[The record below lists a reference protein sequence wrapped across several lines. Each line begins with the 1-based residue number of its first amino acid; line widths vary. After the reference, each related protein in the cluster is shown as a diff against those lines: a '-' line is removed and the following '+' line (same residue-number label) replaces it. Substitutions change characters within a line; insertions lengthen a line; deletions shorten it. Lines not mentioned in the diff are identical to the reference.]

1 MSASVAPAQVVS
13 RVQGIDS
20 SLADLTLHDG
30 RRVAVEIGGAVLP
43 GPTITRTI
51 AGSSSISLAL
61 QDSSMEFLDAALLSE
76 KWDALIDGLWFR
88 YMGADLEPPQ
98 VTLTLE
104 DRNVAELREHEGP
117 VKAYRRGPKAKEDAT
132 HMTRAEFIV
141 ARVREVHPRATIVC
155 PQLHVVQP
163 IKTERQ
169 GKQAAANA
177 KTERGKGIGDV
188 KGLTVEGVAA
198 TPGQID
204 KANRALRVAESI
216 GAPEQVELALL
227 VALMDETHIGEL
239 DANILEQEPFVAP
252 NTDHTNVEESVR
264 GFLLGYDRSEPG
276 AMGVYKA
283 NPGFSPAEIATT
295 VQRNRD
301 DAGPYE
307 RFSSEAEE
315 WLEAFGGGTLGSGS
329 TTTVTEPYKFE
340 IGKGE
345 DYWAG
350 IKRLA
355 KDVNW
360 RAFWVGNRF
369 FYIAETDLF
378 RSEVRLAIKREKGE
392 AKPSTPGIEK
402 VTFSFNANRKV
413 TDVTVEADAKR
424 WTPPPGS
431 VVTLEGYGPA
441 SIGSGDA
448 PIEANKKGQK
458 QGVSS
463 AVKASTHEGKGR
475 YLVESIEAPLRDSD
489 VSDLKRIT
497 VKLRKPTAPLPEPAA
512 KTKTTSPSSTGVPA
526 AGEMGVLQGTPE
538 DIVNTVVE
546 YAHDKLGFD
555 VTPESVKA
563 ANATHGPTITGG
575 TSDHQ
580 GPPSVRWAAD
590 ISNGVSTPEEAQL
603 AAAIAEAFDIPYHGT
618 RTTGELA
625 EATHDGYRMQLIHN
639 TMTGGDHY
647 NHVHFGVAVA

>member
-1 MSASVAPAQVVS
+1 VVS

-20 SLADLTLHDG
+20 SLTDLTLHDG
-30 RRVAVEIGGAVLP
+30 RKVAIEIGGAILP
-43 GPTITRTI
+43 GPTIIRTI

-61 QDSSMEFLDAALLSE
+61 QDSSMAFLDAALLSE
-76 KWDALIDGLWFR
+76 KFDALLDGLWFR
-88 YMGADLEPPQ
+88 YMGAVLAPPQ

-104 DRNVAELREHEGP
+104 DRNVAELREIGGR
-117 VKAYRRGPKAKEDAT
+117 VKAYRRGPKAKADAK

-141 ARVREVHPRATIVC
+141 ARIKEVHPRAEITC

-188 KGLTVEGVAA
+188 KGLTVAGVKA
-198 TPGQID
+198 TSAQID
-204 KANRALRVAESI
+204 KANRALRVAESLSV
-216 GAPEQVELALL
+216 PQQVELALL
-227 VALMDETHIGEL
+227 VALMDESHIGEL
-239 DANILEQEPFVAP
+239 TPNILEQESFTAP
-252 NTDHTNVEESVR
+252 NTDHTNVEESVK
-264 GFLLGYDRSEPG
+264 GFLTGYNSGEPG
-276 AMGVYKA
+276 AIGVFKA

-301 DAGPYE
+301 GAAPYE
-307 RFSSEAEE
+307 RFSSEAAK

-340 IGKGE
+340 IKKGE
-345 DYWAG
+345 DYWTG

-355 KDVNW
+355 KEVNW
-360 RAFWVGNRF
+360 RAFWVGDRF

-378 RSEVRLAIKREKGE
+378 RSQVRLAIKREKGE
-392 AKPSTPGIEK
+392 AKPSTDGIEK
-402 VTFSFNANRKV
+402 VSFSFNANRKV
-413 TDVTVEADAKR
+413 TEVTVEADAKK

-448 PIEANKKGQK
+448 PVKANKKGQK

-463 AVKASTHEGKGR
+463 AVVAATHEGRGR

-497 VKLRKPTAPLPEPAA
+497 VKLRKPTAPLPEPAPA
-512 KTKTTSPSSTGVPA
+512 TKTTSPSTTGSA
-526 AGEMGVLQGTPE
+526 ASNPTVQRMLETAEKIANKNPPYVWGGFSESGYDCSGFVSKILDVGGFLQGRLDTKGLAGWGEAGP
-538 DIVNTVVE
+538 
-546 YAHDKLGFD
+546 G
-555 VTPESVKA
+555 ESVTVYVHTGTGS
-563 ANATHGPTITGG
+563 ATTEHTIIEIAGKFFQSGG
-575 TSDHQ
+575 GQNSSASGGAEEFT
-580 GPPSVRWAAD
+580 PSP
-590 ISNGVSTPEEAQL
+590 S
-603 AAAIAEAFDIPYHGT
+603 Y
-618 RTTGELA
+618 LA
-625 EATHDGYRMQLIHN
+625 EFNVKRHPKGL
-639 TMTGGDHY
+639 
-647 NHVHFGVAVA
+647 